1 MKRLLDDL
9 LLQPAL
15 KHRLIIV
22 ASFLIAS
29 HLAIAAALFCF
40 SPYHPTLIALALLA
54 YGLGLRHAVDPD
66 HIAAIDNTTRK
77 LMQEG
82 QKPVGVGLFF
92 AIGHST
98 MVLAMCVFV
107 AFSAS
112 ALNGLPPVQEFMKLL
127 GTGASC
133 FFLLGIGAINLIIL
147 INTLKTWME
156 YTRGETTLSVETD
169 LDAQMRAA
177 GPLSFILRP
186 ALKMVGSSASMF
198 WVGLLFGLGF
208 DTASE
213 VTLLTISGS
222 SGASGMPLNVLLLVP
237 MAFAAGMS
245 LIDTLDGVLMLGAY
259 GWAFMHPARKLYYN
273 LTITFASVLI
283 AIFIGG
289 IEALQIVA
297 RVTQSQGWLW
307 KVVDS
312 LQLDSL
318 GYYTIAL
325 FLITWMSS
333 MLVYKWRAYD
343 RL

>member
-1 MKRLLDDL
+1 MNRLLASL
-9 LLQPAL
+9 LETPAL
-15 KHRLIIV
+15 KRRLIIV
-22 ASFLIAS
+22 AALLVAS
-29 HLAIAAALFCF
+29 HLVIGAALFF
-40 SPYHPTLIALALLA
+40 YSPNHPTLVALALLA

-92 AIGHST
+92 ALGHST
-98 MVLAMCVFV
+98 MVVAMCVVV
-107 AFSAS
+107 ALSAS
-112 ALNGLPPVQEFMKLL
+112 ALNGLPLVQGFMKLL

-133 FFLLGIGAINLIIL
+133 FFLLGIGAINLVIL

-156 YTRGETTLSVETD
+156 FTRGETTLAVETD

-177 GPLSFILRP
+177 GALSFILRP
-186 ALKMVGSSASMF
+186 ALKMVGNSASMF

-222 SGASGMPLNVLLLVP
+222 NGAGGMPLGVLLLVP
-237 MAFAAGMS
+237 MAFAVGMS
-245 LIDTLDGVLMLGAY
+245 MIDTLDGVLMLGAY

-289 IEALQIVA
+289 IEALQIIA

-307 KVVDS
+307 KMVNAV
-312 LQLDSL
+312 QLDSL

-325 FLITWMSS
+325 FLITWMAS